1 MKDIKIANNIKTV
14 EMLKVELLKCVSG
27 LYEDINAEADSETNL
42 RIADDAA
49 NIINLTYV
57 LCRRLGVEYDAVEK
71 CMRAKLDRCIEEKH
85 PIEKN
90 YSDMSELRERLW
102 RNNEK

>member
-14 EMLKVELLKCVSG
+14 EMLKSELLKSVSA
-27 LYEDINAEADSETNL
+27 LYEDIIAETDSETNF

-49 NIINLTYV
+49 NIINLTYI
-57 LCRRLGVEYDAVEK
+57 LSRRLGADYDSVE
-71 CMRAKLDRCIEEKH
+71 MRMKAKLDRAIEEKH

-90 YSDMSELRERLW
+90 YSDMSVLRERLW
-102 RNNEK
+102 RDEK